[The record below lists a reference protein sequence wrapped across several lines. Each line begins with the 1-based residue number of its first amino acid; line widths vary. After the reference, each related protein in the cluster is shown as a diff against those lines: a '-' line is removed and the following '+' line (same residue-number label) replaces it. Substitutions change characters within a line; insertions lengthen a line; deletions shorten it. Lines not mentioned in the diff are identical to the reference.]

1 MFLSD
6 GPETQFYGH
15 MELTQG
21 ESDMQLPFWGFF
33 LKPPDRRAGGVKRQP
48 WTDLTHVLQKRELFP
63 LT

>member
-1 MFLSD
+1 
-6 GPETQFYGH
+6 

-48 WTDLTHVLQKRELFP
+48 WTDLTHVLQKRESGED
-63 LT
+63 LTDLKDT